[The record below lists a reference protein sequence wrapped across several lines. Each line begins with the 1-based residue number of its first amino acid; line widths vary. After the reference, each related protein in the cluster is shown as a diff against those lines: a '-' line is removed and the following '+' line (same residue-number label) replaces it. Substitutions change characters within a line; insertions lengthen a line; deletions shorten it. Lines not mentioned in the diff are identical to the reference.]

1 MGNEDSIVK
10 IRLLFL
16 AWFNLRSRPGPPP
29 SLVKRFS
36 YKDIK
41 KATDGFKRVIDNSNS
56 SQGASYKA
64 KLRNGRVATVK
75 EVKLSDEDDDSFY
88 RKVQI
93 LGRLHHRH
101 IVGLCGFFDGS
112 KRFLVFENTGKGSL
126 KEHLSDPLKTPL
138 NWRIRLQIAIG
149 IAAAVEYLHFF
160 CDPPVYQV
168 SISSS
173 TIVLDEN
180 LIPKISD
187 ICLFRAAGNPGF
199 LPASSPCSEVCT
211 GEGCKNMIFQLGLVI
226 LELITGQ
233 SSGNGG
239 VDLIQWVRESNFS
252 RSIHKMIDPDLGNNY
267 DPRELNGLLNVARLC
282 IKSVNKPRIYTHQI
296 LWYLQKKIGTTSRR

>member
-1 MGNEDSIVK
+1 MGNENSIVK

-16 AWFNLRSRPGPPP
+16 AWFHLRSRPGPPP

-41 KATDGFKRVIDNSNS
+41 KATGGFKKVIDNSNS

-64 KLRNGRVATVK
+64 KFRNGRVATIK

-112 KRFLVFENTGKGSL
+112 KRFLVFENTGIGSL
-126 KEHLSDPLKTPL
+126 KEHLSDPLRTPL

-149 IAAAVEYLHFF
+149 VAAAV
-160 CDPPVYQV
+160 
-168 SISSS
+168 
-173 TIVLDEN
+173 
-180 LIPKISD
+180 ISD
-187 ICLFRAAGNPGF
+187 ICLFSAAENPAF
-199 LPASSPCSEVCT
+199 LPASSRCLEVCT
-211 GEGCKNMIFQLGLVI
+211 GEGCKTMIFQLGLVI
-226 LELITGQ
+226 LELVTGQ
-233 SSGNGG
+233 STGNDD

-252 RSIHKMIDPDLGNNY
+252 RSIHMIDPDLGNNY

-296 LWYLQKKIGTTSRR
+296 LWYLQKKIGTTPRR